1 LSHIFQPFTQVD
13 RSHTRSFG
21 GAGLGLAIASR
32 LSRLMHAELRVE
44 SELLV
49 GTCFSFEVVL
59 PICTECGDLKR
70 FYPLVLMVKK

>member
-49 GTCFSFEVVL
+49 GTSFSFEVVL
-59 PICTECGDLKR
+59 PICTECGA
-70 FYPLVLMVKK
+70 V